1 MTTNDYIFFT
11 FAKVIIQSKQPMKS
25 INPSTGKL
33 IKEYKEHSLQECDR
47 IIDNVFDAWGLWK
60 QTPMTERK
68 TLMFKAA
75 RVLRDRKGEYA
86 RLMTEEMGKVIAES
100 EAEIEKTAWVCNYY
114 AENAEKFLSDEIIES
129 DARKSFVSFEP
140 LGPVLAVMPWNFPF
154 WQVFRFAAP
163 ALMAGNAGVL
173 KHASNVPGC
182 ALAIEAVFREAG
194 FPQHLFRTLLIPG
207 KSVGH
212 ILENE
217 KIVAA
222 TLTGSEKAGS
232 KVASVAGKYLKKTVM
247 ELGGSDPFIVLKD
260 ADIQK
265 CAQTAV
271 VARMLNTG
279 QSCIAAK
286 RFIVEE
292 AIHDEF
298 IGQVKQLM
306 SGLKTGDPFNTES
319 QYGPLAR
326 LDLLEELDR
335 QVHGSVMMGAR
346 LELGGKRLQR
356 DGFYYEPTLLTNI
369 TPDMPVFAEET
380 FGPALAVIRVKSEKE
395 AIEVA
400 NNCQYGLGGCLWT
413 NDIDKGIKLARQV
426 ESGAVF
432 VNGMVK
438 SDPRLPFGG
447 IKRSGYGREL
457 SHYGIKEFV
466 NFKTIVVE

>member
-1 MTTNDYIFFT
+1 
-11 FAKVIIQSKQPMKS
+11 MKS

-33 IKEYKEHSLQECDR
+33 IKEYKEHTFHECNK
-47 IIDNVFDAWGLWK
+47 IIDKVYDSWELWK
-60 QTPMTERK
+60 QTPMTQRK
-68 TLMFKAA
+68 TLMFEAA
-75 RVLRDRKGEYA
+75 KVLRGRKGDYA
-86 RLMTEEMGKVIAES
+86 RMMTEEMGKVITES
-100 EAEIEKTAWVCNYY
+100 EAEIEKSAWVCDYY
-114 AENAEKFLSDEIIES
+114 AENAEEFLRDEIIES
-129 DARKSFVSFEP
+129 DAKKSFVCFEA

-182 ALAIEAVFREAG
+182 ALAIESVFREAG
-194 FPQHLFRTLLIPG
+194 FPENIFRTLLIPG
-207 KSVGH
+207 KDVGH

-217 KIVAA
+217 NIVAA
-222 TLTGSEKAGS
+222 TLTGSEQAGS
-232 KVASVAGKYLKKTVM
+232 KVASVAGKHLKKTVM

-260 ADIQK
+260 ADIEK
-265 CAQTAV
+265 CARAAV

-306 SGLKTGDPFNTES
+306 SGLKTGDPFNPES

-326 LDLLEELDR
+326 LDLLEDLDS
-335 QVHGSVMMGAR
+335 QVQRSVKMGAR

-356 DGFYYEPTLLTNI
+356 EGFYYEPTLLSNI
-369 TPDMPVFAEET
+369 TSEMPVFTEET
-380 FGPALAVIRVKSEKE
+380 FGPALAVIKVKSEKE

-413 NDIDKGIKLARQV
+413 KDTDKGIKLARQV

-466 NFKTIVVE
+466 NIKTIVVG

>member
-1 MTTNDYIFFT
+1 
-11 FAKVIIQSKQPMKS
+11 MKS
-25 INPSTGKL
+25 INPSTEKL
-33 IKEYKEHSLQECDR
+33 IKEYKEHTLHECDR
-47 IIDNVFDAWGLWK
+47 IIDDVFDAWQLWK
-60 QTPMTERK
+60 QTPMIERK
-68 TLMFKAA
+68 ILMHQAA
-75 RVLRDRKGEYA
+75 KVLRNRKGEYA
-86 RLMTEEMGKVIAES
+86 RLMTEEMGKIITES
-100 EAEIEKTAWVCNYY
+100 KAEIEKSAWVCDYY
-114 AENAEKFLSDEIIES
+114 AENAEKFLRDEIIES

-140 LGPVLAVMPWNFPF
+140 LGPVLAVIPWNFPF

-163 ALMAGNAGVL
+163 ALMAGNTGVL

-222 TLTGSEKAGS
+222 TLTGSEQAGS
-232 KVASVAGKYLKKTVM
+232 KVASIAGKYLKKTVM

-260 ADIQK
+260 ADIEK

-286 RFIVEE
+286 RFIVQET
-292 AIHDEF
+292 IHDEF
-298 IGQVKQLM
+298 ISLVKQQM
-306 SGLKTGDPFNTES
+306 SGLKTGEPLNPDCNF
-319 QYGPLAR
+319 GPLAR
-326 LDLLEELDR
+326 LDLLEDLDR
-335 QVHGSVMMGAR
+335 QVKDSIRLGAK
-346 LELGGKRLQR
+346 LELGGRR
-356 DGFYYEPTLLTNI
+356 IEREGFYYQPTLLTNVS
-369 TPDMPVFAEET
+369 PEMPVFTEET
-380 FGPALAVIRVKSEKE
+380 FGPVLAMIKVKSEKE
-395 AIEVA
+395 AMKAA
-400 NNCQYGLGGCLWT
+400 NNCRYGLGGCLWT
-413 NDIDKGIKLARQV
+413 KDVEKGIKLARQV
-426 ESGAVF
+426 QSGAVF

-466 NFKTIVVE
+466 NIKTIVVE